1 MKDMRKILVAEDE
14 QNIREFVVINLKR
27 AGYDA
32 VEAANGDE
40 AMRLYEQEDGAFD
53 MAILDIMM
61 PGSMDGL
68 AVCKELRRRSNSIG
82 IIMLTA
88 KTQEMDKVTGLMMG
102 ADDYVTKPFSP
113 SELVARV
120 DAVYRRV
127 SQYTRA
133 AVEPSFSEEIQSGE
147 FVLNLRNRSFTK
159 SGKPIELTQVEFQI
173 MEYFISNAGKALKR
187 GDSLKHVWGS
197 GYVGEEKIVDVN
209 IRRLRMKLEDEP
221 SSPRHLVTVW
231 GLGYRW
237 DQ

>member
-1 MKDMRKILVAEDE
+1 MNIMRKILVAEDE

-61 PGSMDGL
+61 QGSMDGL

-127 SQYTRA
+127 AQYART

-187 GDSLKHVWGS
+187 GDILKHVWGS